1 MSKNVEGKAF
11 DFVLFKRIMTY
22 VKPYNYI
29 FYITA
34 FLSIALASISL
45 SRPIL
50 IQITID
56 DYIKK
61 LDSEGLFY
69 MTILLV
75 SALIVESIFQYF
87 FTLLGNLLGQNVI
100 KDLRNQTFK
109 KVINFKLKHFTIL
122 LLVS

>member
-69 MTILLV
+69 MTILPR
-75 SALIVESIFQYF
+75 FQSPDVF
-87 FTLLGNLLGQNVI
+87 LHV
-100 KDLRNQTFK
+100 
-109 KVINFKLKHFTIL
+109 
-122 LLVS
+122 